1 MRVKT
6 TINPVTNV
14 LEEIPELVSVII
26 NVIKAGL
33 LGCVKYSLQAV

>member
-1 MRVKT
+1 M
-6 TINPVTNV
+6 TNV
-14 LEEIPELVSVII
+14 LEEILELVSIMI